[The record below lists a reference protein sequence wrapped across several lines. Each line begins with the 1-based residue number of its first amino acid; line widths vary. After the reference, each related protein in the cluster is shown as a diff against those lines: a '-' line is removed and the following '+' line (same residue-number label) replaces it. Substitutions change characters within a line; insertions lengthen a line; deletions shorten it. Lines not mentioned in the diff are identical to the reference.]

1 MDKQLDLVIYGATGF
16 TGRLVCEYLQQ
27 RYGSRGEVAW
37 GMGGRSRSKLQAVRD
52 AIGAAPTLPLLLA
65 DAADPQA
72 LLKMTQASKLVIS
85 TVGPYQRSGE
95 PLLKACIEAGTDY
108 LDLCGE
114 PAWMAAMIRQHHH
127 AAVASGARIVFS
139 CGFDSV
145 PFDLGVLFLQHA
157 AMQQHGQP
165 LRQVH
170 GRVLVMKG
178 GVSGGTAASLVA
190 TLAAMSQD
198 AQVTRDMLN
207 PFSLTPGFKGP
218 PQPGGRGAQWDE
230 FSQAWSAPF
239 VMAPINTKNVHRSN
253 YLLGHAYGREF
264 VYDERMAC
272 GRGSAGA
279 RRAQAMALGNRVQD
293 LLLGFGP
300 TRAMISRFVLPKQG
314 NGPNARQ
321 RDSGHYRLLFNGVGA
336 DGRAMNAL
344 VQGERDPGYGSTSRI
359 IAECA
364 LGLLH
369 DVDRNS
375 TRGGIWTPGAALG
388 MAVIPRLA
396 ERAGLR
402 FELETGAS

>member
-1 MDKQLDLVIYGATGF
+1 MNKKLDLVVYGATGF
-16 TGRLVCEYLQQ
+16 TGRLVAEYLQQ
-27 RYGSRGEVAW
+27 RYGSKGEVAW
-37 GMGGRSRSKLQAVRD
+37 GMAGRSRSKLEAARNE
-52 AIGAAPTLPLLLA
+52 ISAAPTLPLLVA

-72 LLKMTQASKLVIS
+72 LLKMAQATKVVIT
-85 TVGPYQRSGE
+85 TVGPYQLSGE
-95 PLLKACIEAGTDY
+95 PLLKACIEAGSDY

-114 PAWMAAMIRQHHH
+114 PAWMARMIRQHHE

-157 AMQQHGQP
+157 AMQQHGKP

-178 GVSGGTAASLVA
+178 GFSGGTAASLVA
-190 TLAAMSQD
+190 TLAAVGRD
-198 AQVTRDMLN
+198 AQVARDMLN
-207 PFSLTPGFKGP
+207 PFSLTPGFQGP
-218 PQPGGRGAQWDE
+218 PQPASRDAQLDD
-230 FSQAWSAPF
+230 FNQAWSAPF

-253 YLLGHAYGREF
+253 HLLGYAYGSDF
-264 VYDERMAC
+264 VYDERMSC
-272 GRGSAGA
+272 GSGSAGA
-279 RRAQAMALGNRVQD
+279 LRAKAMARNDRVQN

-300 TRAMISRFVLPKQG
+300 TRALISRFVLPKQG
-314 NGPNARQ
+314 SGPNAQQ
-321 RDSGHYRLLFNGVGA
+321 RDSGRYKVLFNGVGA
-336 DGRAMNAL
+336 DGKPMNAI
-344 VQGERDPGYGSTSRI
+344 VQGDRDPGYGSTSKI

-388 MAVIPRLA
+388 MAVIPRLGQ
-396 ERAGLR
+396 RAGLS
-402 FELETGAS
+402 FKLDVAVP